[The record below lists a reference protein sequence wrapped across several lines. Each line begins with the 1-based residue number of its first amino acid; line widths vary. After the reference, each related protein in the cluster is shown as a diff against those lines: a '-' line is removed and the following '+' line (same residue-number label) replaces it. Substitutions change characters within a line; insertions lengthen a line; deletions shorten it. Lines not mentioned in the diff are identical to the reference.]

1 MYHRRVSAT
10 RRAGDGGDDVNGVP
24 ATETL
29 YTGGGGRRSS
39 KQAQWMGLT
48 ARIAAVVTLSAG
60 RLLLGCDFT
69 GDKPALVSI
78 VRGATGIG
86 TFYVITCRTRRHG
99 EPLRSHSATR
109 VLKYIF
115 ASMYRNLSVPA
126 LHAPQMPRRQLS
138 RFVEMVPGWVA
149 ARRRVGLHRLHRH
162 RHLP

>member
-1 MYHRRVSAT
+1 M
-10 RRAGDGGDDVNGVP
+10 NGVP

-78 VRGATGIG
+78 VRGGYHRDRDVLRH
-86 TFYVITCRTRRHG
+86 YVPDPTSWRAVT
-99 EPLRSHSATR
+99 EPLGD
-109 VLKYIF
+109 
-115 ASMYRNLSVPA
+115 
-126 LHAPQMPRRQLS
+126 
-138 RFVEMVPGWVA
+138 PGIKIY
-149 ARRRVGLHRLHRH
+149 LRLHV
-162 RHLP
+162 P